1 MYSIQGRKSNP
12 LEEELASFRQQWHEE
27 LLAEK
32 NKKEPSS
39 KNGRNQSSVAD
50 ETESLEQQA
59 SSPIHELK
67 PPLRFI
73 ILSKDNQNFKKK
85 KKKNIYIYIYIQHTC
100 QISVLLDQCF
110 LSCSASCCSQG
121 RVLF

>member
-73 ILSKDNQNFKKK
+73 ILSKDNQNVKKK
-85 KKKNIYIYIYIQHTC
+85 KKKHVIYIFIYSIHAKFQFC
-100 QISVLLDQCF
+100 QISVF
-110 LSCSASCCSQG
+110 
-121 RVLF
+121 

>member
-73 ILSKDNQNFKKK
+73 ILSKDNQNVKKK
-85 KKKNIYIYIYIQHTC
+85 KKTCNIYIYIQHTC

>member
-85 KKKNIYIYIYIQHTC
+85 KKHVIYVYIYIYIYIYIYSIHAKFQFC
-100 QISVLLDQCF
+100 QISVF
-110 LSCSASCCSQG
+110 
-121 RVLF
+121 

>member
-73 ILSKDNQNFKKK
+73 IL
-85 KKKNIYIYIYIQHTC
+85 
-100 QISVLLDQCF
+100 
-110 LSCSASCCSQG
+110 
-121 RVLF
+121 

>member
-85 KKKNIYIYIYIQHTC
+85 QQQKHVIYTC

-110 LSCSASCCSQG
+110 LNCSVSYCSQG
-121 RVLF
+121 KVLF